1 MNHAG
6 CQPRRKLKRFAA
18 GSDDR
23 GGRSAVSVG
32 AAGAEPT
39 RAVNGL
45 LESPPACLRADGRGP
60 ASSAG
65 ATRDGLHLLLTVC
78 AAGLHNRTEESSL
91 RTTEEDRLSLHRL
104 FSTTRGSASFLAGLL
119 LAAVS
124 ALPAA
129 GFFPPVEPGIPNR
142 PAILL
147 ETNFY
152 VFASALGL
160 TEPDLDLTFDAKGY
174 TSPSTVYLYWENR
187 ATEARMHYS
196 QAANGF
202 GGAETDVFGR
212 AVDVS
217 DLGSLL
223 GAGAN
228 AFRLFGSGGALGALP
243 SSVPRATGL
252 YQFVLEIRDEAGEKV
267 IARGNAMYSHVDA
280 VVHKVG
286 AITSS
291 ETWTSNNAY
300 YLNGPTFIDGG
311 ATLTIQAGA
320 VVYGG
325 NVNQGVL
332 VVKPGAKI
340 MAVGTA
346 RMPIVLTSEFDVG
359 EREPG
364 DWGGLVISGAAPCN
378 TCPREGE
385 GDSGL
390 FGGDNPT
397 DSSGRLSF
405 VRVEFAGIR
414 FTDQNELNGIALQ
427 GVGSGTRIDH
437 VQVHHNA
444 DDGIEFFGGTADAK
458 YVLIT
463 DAQDDSIDWTYG
475 WRGRMQHAVVL
486 QRFDD
491 HDKGIEADNNSR
503 NHNLE
508 PRSNPTIFNLTIS
521 MRRDS
526 GDPGIL
532 LRRGAAITLRN
543 AIVMNARDY
552 AVDVDGDVSE
562 GLVGNLL
569 TIDNSI
575 FFDNRNGFSNVDLMA
590 SNITA
595 ADPLLPDSR
604 NRIQPDLAPLVGSPA
619 RSGAAPAPVAGD
631 GFFDSVDYIG
641 GVSPDDPWVDDGWTT
656 FSDN

>member
-1 MNHAG
+1 M
-6 CQPRRKLKRFAA
+6 
-18 GSDDR
+18 
-23 GGRSAVSVG
+23 
-32 AAGAEPT
+32 T
-39 RAVNGL
+39 
-45 LESPPACLRADGRGP
+45 
-60 ASSAG
+60 
-65 ATRDGLHLLLTVC
+65 
-78 AAGLHNRTEESSL
+78 
-91 RTTEEDRLSLHRL
+91 LHRL
-104 FSTTRGSASFLAGLL
+104 FSSARRNASFCAGLL
-119 LAAVS
+119 LTAAS

-147 ETNFY
+147 ETDFY
-152 VFASALGL
+152 VFTPALEL
-160 TEPDLDLTFDAKGY
+160 NEPDLDLTLDVRGY
-174 TSPSTVYLYWENR
+174 TAPATVYLYWEDR
-187 ATEARMHYS
+187 ATEARTYYHQGTSSFGAREVDMFGAAGAP
-196 QAANGF
+196 QAI
-202 GGAETDVFGR
+202 DVTG
-212 AVDVS
+212 
-217 DLGSLL
+217 LGSRL
-223 GAGAN
+223 GASSN
-228 AFRLFGSGGALGALP
+228 TFRLFGNGGVLGSLP
-243 SSVPRATGL
+243 ASVPRATGL
-252 YQFVLEIRDEAGEKV
+252 YQFVLEIRDAAGDKV

-280 VVHKVG
+280 VMHKVG
-286 AITSS
+286 NITSN
-291 ETWTSNNAY
+291 ETWTANNTY

-311 ATLTIQAGA
+311 AALTIEPG
-320 VVYGG
+320 VFVFGG

-332 VVKPGAKI
+332 VVRPGSKI
-340 MAVGTA
+340 IAAGTA
-346 RMPIVLTSEFDVG
+346 RMPIVMTSEFDVG

-364 DWGGLVISGAAPCN
+364 DWGGLVVSGNAPCN

-390 FGGDNPT
+390 FGGNDPT
-397 DSSGRLSF
+397 DSSGRLSH

-427 GVGSGTRIDH
+427 GVGSNTQIDH

-463 DAQDDSIDWTYG
+463 DSQDDSIDWTYG

-503 NHNLE
+503 NNNLE
-508 PRSNPTIFNLTIS
+508 PRSHPTIYNLTIS
-521 MRRDS
+521 MWRDS

-532 LRRGAAITLRN
+532 LRRGTAVTLRN
-543 AIVMNARDY
+543 AIVTNAKDY
-552 AVDVDGDVSE
+552 AVDVDGEVSE

-575 FFDNRNGFSNVDLMA
+575 FFNNRDGFANVDLQA
-590 SNITA
+590 ANISA

-604 NRIQPDLAPLVGSPA
+604 SRVQPDLAPLAGSPA
-619 RSGAAPAPVAGD
+619 RSGAAPAPADAASGAAG
-631 GFFDSVDYIG
+631 GFFDDVTYIG
-641 GVSPDDPWVDDGWTT
+641 GVSPDDPWVDDGWAT

>member
-1 MNHAG
+1 M
-6 CQPRRKLKRFAA
+6 
-18 GSDDR
+18 
-23 GGRSAVSVG
+23 
-32 AAGAEPT
+32 T
-39 RAVNGL
+39 
-45 LESPPACLRADGRGP
+45 
-60 ASSAG
+60 
-65 ATRDGLHLLLTVC
+65 
-78 AAGLHNRTEESSL
+78 
-91 RTTEEDRLSLHRL
+91 LHRL
-104 FSTTRGSASFLAGLL
+104 FSSTRGSASFRAGLL
-119 LAAVS
+119 LTAAS

-152 VFASALGL
+152 VFTSALEL
-160 TEPDLDLTFDAKGY
+160 TEPDLDLTLDARGY
-174 TSPSTVYLYWENR
+174 TSPSRVYLYWENR
-187 ATEARMHYS
+187 ATEAKTYYS
-196 QAANGF
+196 QAANAF
-202 GGAETDVFGR
+202 GSAETDVFGR
-212 AVDVS
+212 AVNVS
-217 DLGSLL
+217 NLGSLL
-223 GAGAN
+223 GAGSN
-228 AFRLFGSGGALGALP
+228 TFQLFGSDGALGSLP

-267 IARGNAMYSHVDA
+267 IARGNAMYSHVDT

-286 AITSS
+286 NITSN
-291 ETWTSNNAY
+291 ETWTNNNTY
-300 YLNGPTFIDGG
+300 YLNGPTFIGGG
-311 ATLTIQAGA
+311 ATLTIQAGT

-340 MAVGTA
+340 MAAGTA
-346 RMPIVLTSEFDVG
+346 RLPIVLTSEFDVG

-364 DWGGLVISGAAPCN
+364 DWGGLVISGNAPCN

-390 FGGDNPT
+390 FGGNNPT
-397 DSSGRLSF
+397 DSSGRLSY

-427 GVGSGTRIDH
+427 GVGSDTQIDH

-463 DAQDDSIDWTYG
+463 DSQDDSIDWTYG
-475 WRGRMQHAVVL
+475 WQGRMQHAVVL

-503 NHNLE
+503 NNNLE

-521 MRRDS
+521 MWRDS

-532 LRRGAAITLRN
+532 LRRGTAITLRN
-543 AIVMNARDY
+543 AIVMNAKDY

-575 FFDNRNGFSNVDLMA
+575 FFNNRDGFSNVDLMA

-595 ADPLLPDSR
+595 SDPLLPNSR
-604 NRIQPDLAPLVGSPA
+604 SRIQPDLAPLSGSPA
-619 RSGAAPAPVAGD
+619 RSGGAPIPAAFAAASGG
-631 GFFDSVDYIG
+631 GFFDPVTYIG
-641 GVSPDDPWVDDGWTT
+641 GVSPDDPWTDDGWTT

>member
-1 MNHAG
+1 M
-6 CQPRRKLKRFAA
+6 
-18 GSDDR
+18 
-23 GGRSAVSVG
+23 
-32 AAGAEPT
+32 T
-39 RAVNGL
+39 
-45 LESPPACLRADGRGP
+45 
-60 ASSAG
+60 
-65 ATRDGLHLLLTVC
+65 
-78 AAGLHNRTEESSL
+78 
-91 RTTEEDRLSLHRL
+91 LHRR
-104 FSTTRGSASFLAGLL
+104 FSSSRPNGTFLAGLL
-119 LAAVS
+119 LTAAS
-124 ALPAA
+124 ALPVAA
-129 GFFPPVEPGIPNR
+129 FFPPVEPGIPNR

-152 VFASALGL
+152 VFTSALEL
-160 TEPDLDLTFDAKGY
+160 TEPDLDLTLDARGY
-174 TSPSTVYLYWENR
+174 TAPATVYLYWENR
-187 ATEARMHYS
+187 STRAKSYYNR
-196 QAANGF
+196 AANSF
-202 GGAETDVFGR
+202 GSGEVDVFG
-212 AVDVS
+212 AAGAPQAIDVTG
-217 DLGSLL
+217 LGSRL
-223 GAGAN
+223 GATSN
-228 AFRLFGSGGALGALP
+228 TLRLFGSGGALGGLP
-243 SSVPRATGL
+243 ASVPRATGR
-252 YQFVLEIRDEAGEKV
+252 YQFVLEIRDSAGDKV
-267 IARGNAMYSHVDA
+267 IARANAMYSHVDA
-280 VVHKVG
+280 VIHKVG
-286 AITSS
+286 NITSS
-291 ETWTSNNAY
+291 ETWTANNAY

-311 ATLTIQAGA
+311 ATLTIEPGTF
-320 VVYGG
+320 VFGG

-340 MAVGTA
+340 VAAGTA

-364 DWGGLVISGAAPCN
+364 DWGGLVIGGNAPCN

-390 FGGDNPT
+390 FGGDDPT
-397 DSSGRLSF
+397 DSSGRLSH

-427 GVGSGTRIDH
+427 GVGSGTQIDH

-463 DAQDDSIDWTYG
+463 DSQDDSIDWTYG
-475 WRGRMQHAVVL
+475 WQGRMQHAVVL

-503 NHNLE
+503 NNNLE

-521 MRRDS
+521 MWRDS

-532 LRRGAAITLRN
+532 LRRGTAITLRN
-543 AIVMNARDY
+543 AIVMNAKDY

-575 FFDNRNGFSNVDLMA
+575 FFNNRDGFSNVDLMA
-590 SNITA
+590 TNITA
-595 ADPLLPDSR
+595 ADPLLPNSR
-604 NRIQPDLAPLVGSPA
+604 SRIQPDLAPLAGSPA
-619 RSGAAPAPVAGD
+619 RSGGVIEASGHGA
-631 GFFDSVDYIG
+631 GFFDPVTYIG
-641 GVSPDDPWVDDGWTT
+641 GVAPDDPWVDDGWTT